1 QRCEPATCGSARPG
15 VTPVPSL
22 PSSPAHRDGGLLM
35 KRSRFSPLLLAVVGL
50 AVAAWVA
57 GCSKK
62 SAPTAPAPSSQIT
75 QQAADDLAGQ
85 FALTL
90 SRQNGVP
97 LSQVGGTS
105 LQDLAR
111 GRAPAARLLGNG
123 TQQVADEGSFSW
135 SFSLRFF
142 DADGNEQ
149 FAFDPATTA

>member
-1 QRCEPATCGSARPG
+1 
-15 VTPVPSL
+15 
-22 PSSPAHRDGGLLM
+22 
-35 KRSRFSPLLLAVVGL
+35 
-50 AVAAWVA
+50 
-57 GCSKK
+57 
-62 SAPTAPAPSSQIT
+62 
-75 QQAADDLAGQ
+75 Q

-149 FAFDPATTA
+149 TAFDPATTAEVRVHARAHGSFTSTERQATVGVERSL